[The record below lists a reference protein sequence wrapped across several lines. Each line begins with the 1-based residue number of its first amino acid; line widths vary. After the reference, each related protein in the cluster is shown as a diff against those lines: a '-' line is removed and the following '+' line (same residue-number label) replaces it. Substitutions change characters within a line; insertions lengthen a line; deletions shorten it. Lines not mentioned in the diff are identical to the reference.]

1 MIYEIKLPPYAFPV
15 RTVSGKAEQYRLM
28 KKKDGELV
36 LQGAFQWSDDTG
48 GGIEW
53 LDIRTEIEE

>member
-1 MIYEIKLPPYAFPV
+1 MTYEIKLPSNAFPV
-15 RTVSGKAEQYRLM
+15 RAVSCKAEQYRLM

-36 LQGAFQWSDDTG
+36 LQGAFQWSDDTR

-53 LDIRTEIEE
+53 FDIRTEIE